1 MLVTKDESL
10 KQYLADVLSQLHTWL
25 MNGKVRKLVLVILGL
40 ESKKTRERWQFDIQQ
55 DKSVKSNGSG
65 GEEKV
70 KAKKLIMGEIQAL
83 IRQITASV
91 TFLPILDEPCTF
103 DLLFYASEDATD
115 EDVPMS
121 FEETDEKLIKNQ
133 VEVPMR
139 SFSTKVHKVDA
150 CVAYDNDMDG
160 DEDEI

>member
-1 MLVTKDESL
+1 MLVTKDETL

-55 DKSVKSNGSG
+55 DKSVKSSG
-65 GEEKV
+65 QGEEKV
-70 KAKKLIMGEIQAL
+70 KAKKVIMGEIQAL

-139 SFSTKVHKVDA
+139 SFSTKVHKVDGN
-150 CVAYDNDMDG
+150 NDMDE
-160 DEDEI
+160 DEDELLNILA